1 MFVNADR
8 PRSDLGSAV
17 RLFTAT
23 FTDAFSSLSA
33 LSHTGSN
40 HRGIQCRTTY
50 ARTIAHTILYDTIQ
64 EFNVDQSAERGQLN
78 LAQVTKKVKKKKNK
92 QTPVP
97 T

>member
-1 MFVNADR
+1 MQFYVMQFHVQFYGPPISRPAFPVNPTDSVVFVNADR
-8 PRSDLGSAV
+8 RRSDLGSAV

-50 ARTIAHTILYDTIQ
+50 ARTIAHTILYDTR
-64 EFNVDQSAERGQLN
+64 V
-78 LAQVTKKVKKKKNK
+78 
-92 QTPVP
+92 
-97 T
+97 